1 MFIKKNKTD
10 IQTIKVVF
18 YTKNQIIKEIK
29 FKVNSSIREIFDYF
43 RNNIRNEGYSLKS
56 NYKIFSKKV
65 NEYETISNLIKM
77 DKNDILLEGEIWIEV
92 EESLYFDDEN
102 DETFKKILQPKINP
116 FELIEYNP
124 SRSKIKFIE
133 CSKDFI
139 LFHSLNKFTK
149 ESAFCNSNNSLFISG
164 GEMAGKAINNF
175 WIINKNDYKIT
186 KKIMPIDKK
195 YHSMLYIP
203 DSFIII
209 AGGNSL
215 ETLIYDI
222 EKQVFI
228 KWANMNK
235 KHFQPAL
242 FNYGKYVYAF
252 SALNSDDINKNYF
265 ERTNLTS
272 DIRKWEKIFPN
283 FDKNVNKIKL
293 VNHFFAISKSTN
305 GNILFIGGEKYN
317 KNYLYNPITN
327 TFSLASGKNAIIP
340 FWDKTF
346 YKISKKYNVSI
357 PLNFCMNYKLGLV
370 NKETQSLYEINCDKK
385 TGEIKFNL
393 DIGKEKN
400 SNSGNIYIQTLIKN
414 VKNRQSTNIQIGL
427 NPRNIIQKN
436 QNNNDYDYEYDYFYE
451 QKLNNDNDNYN
462 NNYND
467 EINLGEERLIV
478 ENWHSDVDN
487 SDMSKS
493 KNYTQKKSQLLIPDA
508 AIDEQIINREIDLNG
523 DIDKE
528 NINKFEKL
536 NSNNINKD
544 LNNNFNDDY
553 NDEGRIF
560 KEELIF
566 VGDSNEEDESNNK
579 INYYKS
585 HSSSQKPFLY
595 ISNSILDDQIINRQL
610 IKNGNEQNE
619 NWENIIYKNNKEEG
633 SEVINNNQNE
643 EENNVEEEEILSFNY
658 GNNEY
663 EKNDFSREKK
673 NKNNKCLYIQFSSID
688 DQITDRKVNINEND
702 IKKIKNIIKREDSKP
717 YIRKKVGPNK
727 NAIISAKKNVNT
739 YKFLENEND
748 NLKESEI
755 IINNRLNTE
764 GNEMKTKISKNSL
777 KIFVPEYVIEDQ
789 FVNREVC
796 PDNK

>member
-1 MFIKKNKTD
+1 MFIKKNKTEN
-10 IQTIKVVF
+10 IFQKIKVVF
-18 YTKNQIIKEIK
+18 YTKTQIINEIK
-29 FKVNSSIREIFDYF
+29 FKANSSIKEIFDYF
-43 RNNIRNEGYSLKS
+43 RNNLRNEGYSLKS

-65 NEYETISNLIKM
+65 NEYDTISNLIKL
-77 DKNDILLEGEIWIEV
+77 DKNDILVEGEIWIEV
-92 EESLYFDDEN
+92 EESLFLDDEN
-102 DETFKKILQPKINP
+102 DETFKKILQPKISP

-124 SRSKIKFIE
+124 LKSKIKFIE

-175 WIINKNDYKIT
+175 WIINKNDYKII
-186 KKIMPIDKK
+186 KKIMPIEKK

-203 DSFIII
+203 DSFIFI

-215 ETLIYDI
+215 EALIYDI

-242 FNYGKYVYAF
+242 FNYDKYVYAF
-252 SALNSDDINKNYF
+252 SALNSDDINKNFF

-283 FDKNVNKIKL
+283 FDKKVDKNKL
-293 VNHFFAISKSTN
+293 VNHFFALSKSVN
-305 GNILFIGGEKYN
+305 GNILFVGGEKNN

-327 TFSLASGKNAIIP
+327 TFSLAPGKNAIIP

-346 YKISKKYNVSI
+346 YKISKRYNVSI
-357 PLNFCMNYKLGLV
+357 PLNFCMNYKLGFV
-370 NKETQSLYEINCDKK
+370 NKETQSLYEINCDKN

-400 SNSGNIYIQTLIKN
+400 NNSGNIYIQTLVKN
-414 VKNRQSTNIQIGL
+414 IKNRQNTNIQIGL
-427 NPRNIIQKN
+427 NPRNIIKKN
-436 QNNNDYDYEYDYFYE
+436 QNNNDYDYFYE
-451 QKLNNDNDNYN
+451 QKINNDNYINNYN
-462 NNYND
+462 NINND
-467 EINLGEERLIV
+467 EINLGEEKIIID
-478 ENWHSDVDN
+478 NWHSGIENIDN
-487 SDMSKS
+487 SGQLKS
-493 KNYTQKKSQLLIPDA
+493 KNYTQKKSQLLIPDSA
-508 AIDEQIINREIDLNG
+508 VDEQIINREIDLNG
-523 DIDKE
+523 DEDQE
-528 NINKFEKL
+528 NINNFEKL
-536 NSNNINKD
+536 NSNNIKKN
-544 LNNNFNDDY
+544 LNNN
-553 NDEGRIF
+553 DEEIL

-566 VGDSNEEDESNNK
+566 VGDLNEEYEDDNK
-579 INYYKS
+579 INYYKKL
-585 HSSSQKPFLY
+585 SSSQKPFLY

-610 IKNGNEQNE
+610 IKNGEEKNE
-619 NWENIIYKNNKEEG
+619 NWENIINKKNNEEA
-633 SEVINNNQNE
+633 SESINNNQNE
-643 EENNVEEEEILSFNY
+643 EEINFEEEEILSFNY

-663 EKNDFSREKK
+663 EKNDFSREKI

-702 IKKIKNIIKREDSKP
+702 IKKKKNIMKKEDSKP
-717 YIRKKVGPNK
+717 YIRKKVESNK
-727 NAIISAKKNVNT
+727 ISVNSSKKNGNT
-739 YKFLENEND
+739 
-748 NLKESEI
+748 LKESEI

-764 GNEMKTKISKNSL
+764 GNELKTKISKNSL
-777 KIFVPEYVIEDQ
+777 KIFVPDYVIEDQ

-796 PDNK
+796 PDNN

>member
-10 IQTIKVVF
+10 IKYIKVVF
-18 YTKNQIIKEIK
+18 YTKTQIINEIK
-29 FKVNSSIREIFDYF
+29 FKANSSIKEIFDYF
-43 RNNIRNEGYSLKS
+43 RNNLRNEGYSLKS

-65 NEYETISNLIKM
+65 NEYDTISNLIKM
-77 DKNDILLEGEIWIEV
+77 DKNDILIEGEIWIEV
-92 EESLYFDDEN
+92 EESLSLDDEN

-124 SRSKIKFIE
+124 LKSKIKFIE

-175 WIINKNDYKIT
+175 WIINKNDYKII
-186 KKIMPIDKK
+186 KKIMPIEKK

-203 DSFIII
+203 DSFIFI

-215 ETLIYDI
+215 ETLVYDI

-242 FNYGKYVYAF
+242 FNYENYVYAF
-252 SALNSDDINKNYF
+252 SALNSDDINKNFF

-283 FDKNVNKIKL
+283 FDKKVDKNKL
-293 VNHFFAISKSTN
+293 VNHFFALSKSVN
-305 GNILFIGGEKYN
+305 GNILFIGGEKNN

-327 TFSLASGKNAIIP
+327 TFSLAPGKNAVIP

-346 YKISKKYNVSI
+346 YKISKRYNVSI
-357 PLNFCMNYKLGLV
+357 PLNFCMNYKLGFV

-400 SNSGNIYIQTLIKN
+400 NNSGNIYIQTLVKN
-414 VKNRQSTNIQIGL
+414 IKNRQNTNIQIGL
-427 NPRNIIQKN
+427 NPRNIIKKN
-436 QNNNDYDYEYDYFYE
+436 QNNNDYDYFYE
-451 QKLNNDNDNYN
+451 QKINNDNFINNYN
-462 NNYND
+462 NIDND
-467 EINLGEERLIV
+467 EINLGEEKIIIDNFHSV
-478 ENWHSDVDN
+478 IENNDHSVQ
-487 SDMSKS
+487 SKS
-493 KNYTQKKSQLLIPDA
+493 KNKNYTQKKSQLLIPDSA
-508 AIDEQIINREIDLNG
+508 VDEQIINREIDLNG
-523 DIDKE
+523 DEAQE
-528 NINKFEKL
+528 NINNFEKL
-536 NSNNINKD
+536 NSNNINKN
-544 LNNNFNDDY
+544 LNNN
-553 NDEGRIF
+553 DEEIS

-566 VGDSNEEDESNNK
+566 VGDLNEEYEDDNK
-579 INYYKS
+579 IHYYKKY
-585 HSSSQKPFLY
+585 SSSQKPFLY
-595 ISNSILDDQIINRQL
+595 IANSILDDQIINRQL
-610 IKNGNEQNE
+610 IKNDEEKNE
-619 NWENIIYKNNKEEG
+619 NLENIINKKNNEEA
-633 SEVINNNQNE
+633 SESLNNNQNE
-643 EENNVEEEEILSFNY
+643 EEILSLNY
-658 GNNEY
+658 DNNEY
-663 EKNDFSREKK
+663 EKNDFSREKKNK

-702 IKKIKNIIKREDSKP
+702 KNDIKQKKNIMKKEDSKP
-717 YIRKKVGPNK
+717 YIRKKVERSK
-727 NAIISAKKNVNT
+727 NAFNSAKKNVNT
-739 YKFLENEND
+739 LN
-748 NLKESEI
+748 ESEI
-755 IINNRLNTE
+755 IINNHLNTE
-764 GNEMKTKISKNSL
+764 GNELKTKIRQNSL
-777 KIFVPEYVIEDQ
+777 KIFVPDYVIEDQ

-796 PDNK
+796 PDNN